1 MSKTIIEQAL
11 IEIEQ
16 NLKELESASSQVKKV
31 TDKSD
36 KLANSIIALVTNI
49 ETINNTFNN
58 DKEYLTKRLD
68 ESVTDFGKTLIKANK
83 DLENN
88 AIKSYSRHE
97 TVIDNSIDKIQEL
110 QGHLNDVKKAVLKFD
125 LQEGLDKV
133 SGELIRVSNQ
143 TSLNLTSIKTAQKQ
157 LKDLTQNFD
166 SFITERKKQSVIN
179 VIVNIMGFVTI
190 AALIYI
196 TK

>member
-1 MSKTIIEQAL
+1 MSKTIIEQSL

-49 ETINNTFNN
+49 ETIKNTFNN
-58 DKEYLTKRLD
+58 DKDYLTKRLD
-68 ESVTDFGKTLIKANK
+68 ESVSDFGKTLIKANK

-88 AIKSYSRHE
+88 ALKSYSRHE

-110 QGHLNDVKKAVLKFD
+110 QVHLDDVKKAVLEFD

-133 SGELIRVSNQ
+133 SGELKKISSQ
-143 TSLNLTSIKTAQKQ
+143 TTVNLTSINTTQKKFIE
-157 LKDLTQNFD
+157 LKQNID
-166 SFITERKKQSVIN
+166 NFIEDHKKQSTIN
-179 VIVNIMGFVTI
+179 LAVNIIGFLLLSV
-190 AALIYI
+190 LVYL

>member
-1 MSKTIIEQAL
+1 MSKTIIEQSL

-49 ETINNTFNN
+49 ETIKNTFNN
-58 DKEYLTKRLD
+58 DKDYLTKRLD
-68 ESVTDFGKTLIKANK
+68 ESVSDFGKTLIKANK

-88 AIKSYSRHE
+88 AVKSYSRHE
-97 TVIDNSIDKIQEL
+97 MVIDNSIDKIQEL
-110 QGHLNDVKKAVLKFD
+110 QEHLNDVKKAVLEFD
-125 LQEGLDKV
+125 LQKGLDKV
-133 SGELIRVSNQ
+133 SEELKKISSQ
-143 TSLNLTSIKTAQKQ
+143 TSVNLTSINTTQQK
-157 LKDLTQNFD
+157 LIELEQNFVN
-166 SFITERKKQSVIN
+166 FIKEYKKKSTINLAISIIGLLLLSVL
-179 VIVNIMGFVTI
+179 VY
-190 AALIYI
+190 L

>member
-36 KLANSIIALVTNI
+36 RLANSIIALVTNI
-49 ETINNTFNN
+49 ETIKNTFNN

-97 TVIDNSIDKIQEL
+97 TFIDNSIDKIQEL
-110 QGHLNDVKKAVLKFD
+110 QEHLDDVKKAVLEFD
-125 LQEGLDKV
+125 LQEGLNKV
-133 SGELIRVSNQ
+133 SGELKKISSQ
-143 TSLNLTSIKTAQKQ
+143 TSVNLTSINTTQKK
-157 LKDLTQNFD
+157 LIELEQNVD
-166 SFITERKKQSVIN
+166 NFIEDHKKQSTIN
-179 VIVNIMGFVTI
+179 LAVNIIGFLLLSVMVYLTI
-190 AALIYI
+190 
-196 TK
+196 